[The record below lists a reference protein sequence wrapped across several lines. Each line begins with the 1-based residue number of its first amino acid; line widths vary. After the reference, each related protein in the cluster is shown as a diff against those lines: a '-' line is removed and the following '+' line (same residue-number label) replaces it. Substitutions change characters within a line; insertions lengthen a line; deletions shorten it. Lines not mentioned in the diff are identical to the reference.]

1 MCSTGGIGGTGG
13 NNSTIGTADP
23 NPTSNQNQ
31 EEVKEEIEQIEEDIE
46 EFAEDPVPD
55 EVKEVAETYTD
66 LPKNME
72 STLTDL
78 TGEAVSALNNA
89 SAVGTSIS
97 KQINTA
103 LKRQGMMGGMSGYD
117 ETLEDPT
124 LAGRRRRG
132 RRRGNEKDV
141 RSGALKIP
149 TSSVGVQIPA

>member
-1 MCSTGGIGGTGG
+1 MCGTGGIDKGAGSSTGG
-13 NNSTIGTADP
+13 ADS

-31 EEVKEEIEQIEEDIE
+31 EEIKEEIDDAIEDVSEDIEDVKEE
-46 EFAEDPVPD
+46 VTT
-55 EVKEVAETYTD
+55 VGETFTD

-149 TSSVGVQIPA
+149 SSSVGVQIPA

>member
-31 EEVKEEIEQIEEDIE
+31 EEVKEEIEEAVEDVKEE
-46 EFAEDPVPD
+46 VT
-55 EVKEVAETYTD
+55 EVAEVYTD
-66 LPKNME
+66 LPKDME

>member
-31 EEVKEEIEQIEEDIE
+31 EEIKEEIEEAVEDVKEE
-46 EFAEDPVPD
+46 VT
-55 EVKEVAETYTD
+55 EVAEVYTD
-66 LPKNME
+66 LPKDME

>member
-1 MCSTGGIGGTGG
+1 MCGTMGVTDSGGIDTSTATGE
-13 NNSTIGTADP
+13 DK
-23 NPTSNQNQ
+23 NPTSSDNTENLADEASEQAT
-31 EEVKEEIEQIEEDIE
+31 EVVEEQIKKPIE
-46 EFAEDPVPD
+46 EAV
-55 EVKEVAETYTD
+55 EVYTD
-66 LPKNME
+66 IPKDME

-78 TGEAVSALNNA
+78 SGEAVGALNNA
-89 SAVGTSIS
+89 VAVGTSLS

-149 TSSVGVQIPA
+149 SSSVGVQIPA

>member
-31 EEVKEEIEQIEEDIE
+31 EEVAEEIEEAVENIVEDSIPEEVI
-46 EFAEDPVPD
+46 
-55 EVKEVAETYTD
+55 EVADAVTNI
-66 LPKNME
+66 PKDME
-72 STLTDL
+72 EVLTDL
-78 TGEAVSALNNA
+78 SGEAVSAVNNA

-132 RRRGNEKDV
+132 RRRGNEKEV

>member
-1 MCSTGGIGGTGG
+1 MCGTMGIDGGAGESAGG
-13 NNSTIGTADP
+13 ADS

-31 EEVKEEIEQIEEDIE
+31 EEVKEEIEQIEEDVK
-46 EFAEDPVPD
+46 EFAEDPIPD
-55 EVKEVAETYTD
+55 EVKEVAEVYTD
-66 LPKNME
+66 LPKDMKE
-72 STLTDL
+72 TLDTL
-78 TGEAVSALNNA
+78 GGEAVGALGNA
-89 SAVGTSIS
+89 VTIGNSIT
-97 KQINTA
+97 KQISTA

-149 TSSVGVQIPA
+149 SSSVGVQIPA

>member
-1 MCSTGGIGGTGG
+1 MCGTGGITGG
-13 NNSTIGTADP
+13 AESNVGGADS
-23 NPTSNQNQ
+23 NPTSSTNT
-31 EEVKEEIEQIEEDIE
+31 EEVEEEVAEQIED
-46 EFAEDPVPD
+46 VK
-55 EVKEVAETYTD
+55 KEVTNVAEGYTD
-66 LPKNME
+66 IPKDME
-72 STLTDL
+72 STLDTL
-78 TGEAVSALNNA
+78 GGEATGALDNA
-89 SAVGTSIS
+89 VAIGTSIS

-149 TSSVGVQIPA
+149 SSSVGVQIPA

>member
-1 MCSTGGIGGTGG
+1 MCGTMGVGGGGG
-13 NNSTIGTADP
+13 NNSNIGTADP

-46 EFAEDPVPD
+46 EFVEDPIPD
-55 EVKEVAETYTD
+55 EIKEVAEVYTD
-66 LPKNME
+66 IPKDMKE
-72 STLTDL
+72 TLDTL
-78 TGEAVSALNNA
+78 GGEAVGALNNA
-89 SAVGTSIS
+89 VAVGTSLS

-149 TSSVGVQIPA
+149 SSSVGVQIPA

>member
-1 MCSTGGIGGTGG
+1 MCGTGG
-13 NNSTIGTADP
+13 VTGDAETNVGGADS
-23 NPTSNQNQ
+23 NPTSSTNT
-31 EEVKEEIEQIEEDIE
+31 EELKDEVGEQIEDVKEEVTD
-46 EFAEDPVPD
+46 
-55 EVKEVAETYTD
+55 VAEVYTD
-66 LPKNME
+66 IPKDME
-72 STLTDL
+72 NTLTDIS
-78 TGEAVSALNNA
+78 GEAVGALNNA
-89 SAVGTSIS
+89 VAVGTSLS

-149 TSSVGVQIPA
+149 SSSVGVQIPA

>member
-1 MCSTGGIGGTGG
+1 MCGTGGIDKGAGSSTTG
-13 NNSTIGTADP
+13 ADS

-46 EFAEDPVPD
+46 EFVEDPIPD
-55 EVKEVAETYTD
+55 EVKEVAEVYTD
-66 LPKNME
+66 IPKDME

-78 TGEAVSALNNA
+78 SGEAVGALNNA
-89 SAVGTSIS
+89 VAVGTSLS

-149 TSSVGVQIPA
+149 SSSVGVQIPA

>member
-1 MCSTGGIGGTGG
+1 MCGTMGTTGGAETNVGG
-13 NNSTIGTADP
+13 ADS

-31 EEVKEEIEQIEEDIE
+31 EEVKEEVEQIQEDIK
-46 EFAEDPVPD
+46 EFTEDPVPD

-66 LPKNME
+66 LPKDME
-72 STLTDL
+72 STLTDIS
-78 TGEAVSALNNA
+78 GEAVGALNNA
-89 SAVGTSIS
+89 VAVGTSLS

-149 TSSVGVQIPA
+149 SSSVGVQIPA

>member
-31 EEVKEEIEQIEEDIE
+31 EEIKEEVAEQIEDVKEE
-46 EFAEDPVPD
+46 VT
-55 EVKEVAETYTD
+55 EVAEVYTD
-66 LPKNME
+66 LPKDME
-72 STLTDL
+72 STLTDIS
-78 TGEAVSALNNA
+78 GEAVGALNNA
-89 SAVGTSIS
+89 VAVGSSLS

-149 TSSVGVQIPA
+149 SSSVGVQIPA

>member
-1 MCSTGGIGGTGG
+1 MCGTGGVTGGAESSTGG
-13 NNSTIGTADP
+13 ADS

-31 EEVKEEIEQIEEDIE
+31 EEIKEEIDDAIEDVSEDIEDVKEE
-46 EFAEDPVPD
+46 VTT
-55 EVKEVAETYTD
+55 VGETFTD
-66 LPKNME
+66 LPKDME
-72 STLTDL
+72 STLTDIS
-78 TGEAVSALNNA
+78 GEAVGALNNA
-89 SAVGTSIS
+89 VAVGTSLS

-149 TSSVGVQIPA
+149 SSSVGVQIPA

>member
-1 MCSTGGIGGTGG
+1 MCGTGG
-13 NNSTIGTADP
+13 VTGGAETNVGGADS

-31 EEVKEEIEQIEEDIE
+31 EEVKEEVEQIQEDIK
-46 EFAEDPVPD
+46 EFTEDPVPD
-55 EVKEVAETYTD
+55 EVKEVAEVYTD

-72 STLTDL
+72 STLTDIS
-78 TGEAVSALNNA
+78 GEAVGALNNA
-89 SAVGTSIS
+89 VAVGTSLS

-149 TSSVGVQIPA
+149 SSSVGVQIPA

>member
-31 EEVKEEIEQIEEDIE
+31 EEVAEEIEEAVENIVEDSI
-46 EFAEDPVPD
+46 PD
-55 EVKEVAETYTD
+55 EVIEVADAVTD
-66 LPKNME
+66 IPKDME

-78 TGEAVSALNNA
+78 SGEAVSALNNA
-89 SAVGTSIS
+89 TAVGTSLS

-149 TSSVGVQIPA
+149 SSSVGVQIPA